1 MEMLTGEKESG
12 LEETASEQERGGKL
26 PFVMNT
32 LDFKLK
38 GPEILKRQ

>member
-1 MEMLTGEKESG
+1 MLTGGKESG
-12 LEETASEQERGGKL
+12 LEETASEYGRGGKF

-38 GPEILKRQ
+38 GPEILKCQ